1 MDSDVSMDTP
11 NTADRDGN
19 PRPAGAPG
27 TSRGVRSATADL
39 VFLSDPTAAGPADAG
54 GPAGGVHTVDPAHS
68 RAGAVAVRGDRIIAV
83 GSVAEVRDLI
93 GSGTEVVDLR
103 GRLLIPGFQD
113 AHVHPVGGGLEL
125 GQCDLSTVD
134 TADGYRELIGSYA
147 AAHPD
152 APWITGG
159 GWSLEAFPGGK
170 PTREFLDAVVADRP
184 VFLVNRDHHG
194 GWANS
199 RALRMAGLTSRTPD
213 PADGRIERDAAG
225 EPSGMLQEGA
235 MQLVAD
241 LLPEPTLAE
250 RTDGLLRAQRLLHSY
265 GVTAW
270 QDAMLGRGPGTPD
283 AIPAYLAA
291 RSAGTLTARVTG
303 ALWWD
308 RARGVEQIP
317 ELLARREELTGG
329 RLRAT
334 SVKIMQD
341 GIAENHTAALLGPYL
356 TACGCA
362 SDNSGIS
369 FIDPVELRKYVT
381 LLDAEGFQVHFHALG
396 DRAVREALDAVEA
409 ARQAN
414 GRRDT
419 RPHLAHL
426 QVVHPDDVPRFR
438 QLGATANIQ
447 ALWAAHE
454 PQMDELTIPFLGPQ
468 RSAWQYPFGDL
479 LRSGAT
485 LAAGSDWPVS
495 SPDPIAALHVAVN
508 RRVPDCPP
516 SAPVFLPDQRIGLGA
531 ALAAYTAGS
540 AYANHLDDTGSIRP
554 GMLADLAVLDRDP
567 FAGPT
572 DEIAATRVLQTF
584 VGGRRVYAADDA

>member
-1 MDSDVSMDTP
+1 MDLSTTVDPEPTP
-11 NTADRDGN
+11 EATTLDSPGN
-19 PRPAGAPG
+19 GP
-27 TSRGVRSATADL
+27 ADL
-39 VFLSDPTAAGPADAG
+39 VFLSGP
-54 GPAGGVHTVDPAHS
+54 VHTVDPARS
-68 RAGAVAVRGDRIIAV
+68 RASAVAVRGDRIVAV
-83 GSVAEVRDLI
+83 GHDAEVRDLI
-93 GSGTEVVDLR
+93 GPATDVVDLR
-103 GRLLIPGFQD
+103 GKLLIPGFQD

-125 GQCDLSTVD
+125 AQCDLSAAE
-134 TADGYRELIGSYA
+134 TADAYRELIGRYA
-147 AAHPD
+147 AAHPQ

-159 GWSLEAFPGGK
+159 GWSLEAFPGGM
-170 PTREFLDAVVADRP
+170 PTREFLDALVPDRP

-199 RALRMAGLTSRTPD
+199 VALERAGLTSRTPD
-213 PADGRIERDAAG
+213 PADGRIERDADG
-225 EPSGMLQEGA
+225 RPTGMLQEGA

-241 LLPEPTLAE
+241 LIPQPSLAE
-250 RTDGLLRAQRLLHSY
+250 QTAGLLRAQRLLHGY

-270 QDAMLGRGPGTPD
+270 QDAMLGRAPGMVDT
-283 AIPAYLAA
+283 IPAYVAA
-291 RSAGTLTARVTG
+291 RREGKLTARVTG

-308 RARGVEQIP
+308 RARGAEQIP
-317 ELLARREELTGG
+317 ELLEQRSVLTGG

-341 GIAENHTAALLGPYL
+341 GIAENHTAAMLTPYL

-369 FIDPVELRKYVT
+369 FIDPEALRSYVT
-381 LLDAEGFQVHFHALG
+381 RLDAEGFQVHFHALG

-426 QVVHPDDVPRFR
+426 QVVHPDDIPRFR
-438 QLGATANIQ
+438 RLGATANIQ

-454 PQMDELTIPFLGPQ
+454 PQMDELTIPFLGAQ
-468 RSAWQYPFGDL
+468 RAAWQYPFGDL

-508 RRVPDCPP
+508 RRTPDDPP
-516 SAPVFLPDQRIGLGA
+516 STPAFLPEQRIDLGA

-540 AYANHLDDTGSIRP
+540 AYANHLDDTGTIQP
-554 GMLADLAVLDRDP
+554 GKLADLVVLDRDP
-567 FAGPT
+567 FDGP
-572 DEIAATRVLQTF
+572 DEEIASTRVLQTF
-584 VGGRRVYAADDA
+584 VGGRRVYAADNA

>member
-1 MDSDVSMDTP
+1 MDLRTTVDPEPNPDTAGP
-11 NTADRDGN
+11 GATGN
-19 PRPAGAPG
+19 GP
-27 TSRGVRSATADL
+27 ADL
-39 VFLSDPTAAGPADAG
+39 VFLSGP
-54 GPAGGVHTVDPAHS
+54 VHTVDPART
-68 RAGAVAVRGDRIIAV
+68 RASAVAVRGDRIIAV
-83 GSVAEVRDLI
+83 GHDAEVRDLI
-93 GSGTEVVDLR
+93 GPATDVVDLH
-103 GRLLIPGFQD
+103 GKLLIPGFQD

-125 GQCDLSTVD
+125 ALCDLSAAE
-134 TADGYRELIGSYA
+134 TAEAYRELISAYA
-147 AAHPD
+147 AAHPE

-159 GWSLEAFPGGK
+159 GWSLEAFPGGM
-170 PTREFLDAVVADRP
+170 PTREFLDALVPDRP
-184 VFLVNRDHHG
+184 VFLLNRDHHG

-199 RALRMAGLTSRTPD
+199 LALERAGVTSRTPD
-213 PADGRIERDAAG
+213 PADGRIERDAEG
-225 EPSGMLQEGA
+225 RPTGMLQEGA

-241 LLPEPTLAE
+241 LIPEATLAE
-250 RTDGLLRAQRLLHSY
+250 QTAGLLRAQRLLHGY

-270 QDAMLGRGPGTPD
+270 QDAMLGRGPGGADVT
-283 AIPAYLAA
+283 PAYVAA
-291 RSAGTLTARVTG
+291 RREGKLTARVTG

-308 RARGVEQIP
+308 RSRGAEQIP
-317 ELLARREELTGG
+317 ELIARREELTGG

-341 GIAENHTAALLGPYL
+341 GIAENHTAALLSPYL

-369 FIDPVELRKYVT
+369 FIDPEDLRRYVT
-381 LLDAEGFQVHFHALG
+381 QLDAEDFQVHFHALG

-409 ARQAN
+409 ARRTN
-414 GRRDT
+414 GLRDT

-438 QLGATANIQ
+438 RLGATANIQ

-454 PQMDELTIPFLGPQ
+454 PQMDELTIPFLGPE
-468 RSAWQYPFGDL
+468 RAAWQYPFGDL

-508 RRVPDCPP
+508 RLAPDGPP
-516 SAPVFLPDQRIGLGA
+516 SAPVFLPEQCIDLGS

-540 AYANHLDDTGSIRP
+540 AYANHLDDTGTIQP
-554 GMLADLAVLDRDP
+554 GKLADLVVLDRDP
-567 FAGPT
+567 FDGA
-572 DEIAATRVLQTF
+572 DEEIAATRVLQTF
-584 VGGRRVYAADDA
+584 VGGQRVYAAEDA